1 MKAIFTGLMVM
12 FALFS
17 LALAIADIRGG
28 VLFMIAGAGIMAGLR
43 EAVE

>member
-1 MKAIFTGLMVM
+1 VKAVLTSLMVV

-17 LALAIADIRGG
+17 IALAIADIRGG